1 MNSHRKTAVVI
12 PSIRQIVPERIA
24 SIPDDVDIFV
34 VNDSEE
40 VIEPCRARMM
50 VFSLEQQRE
59 IMGPDFDL
67 IPRGTGACRN
77 FGFYYVWKHTDREVV
92 ITIDDDVVCPDDFLS
107 QYDALGSI
115 RGWPNISVDSG
126 WFNTIE
132 FAGVQARGGGVLYP
146 RGFPFWLRAPHPYS
160 EDHRTATG
168 RLVCLMGLWSNC
180 LDYDGIDKF
189 LFDDYGTNGAGVSV
203 DAIVTI
209 GHSRRRT
216 MFPLNCGVVRELL
229 PAAYQFPMDR
239 RITLQYPIWRFDDIW
254 SGYVLQSLLHR
265 RANGDRAGVGPPI
278 VAHLKDGD
286 LKREIL
292 GEHFG
297 HLMSPFFYALID
309 RGVAEVEPGPYAD
322 MTRELF
328 TRLCREAEKLF
339 DELRCPPLYRTYFAD
354 TFARLARWA
363 ELCAAG

>member
-1 MNSHRKTAVVI
+1 M
-12 PSIRQIVPERIA
+12 
-24 SIPDDVDIFV
+24 
-34 VNDSEE
+34 
-40 VIEPCRARMM
+40 
-50 VFSLEQQRE
+50 
-59 IMGPDFDL
+59 
-67 IPRGTGACRN
+67 
-77 FGFYYVWKHTDREVV
+77 
-92 ITIDDDVVCPDDFLS
+92 
-107 QYDALGSI
+107 
-115 RGWPNISVDSG
+115 
-126 WFNTIE
+126 
-132 FAGVQARGGGVLYP
+132 
-146 RGFPFWLRAPHPYS
+146 
-160 EDHRTATG
+160 
-168 RLVCLMGLWSNC
+168 
-180 LDYDGIDKF
+180 
-189 LFDDYGTNGAGVSV
+189 
-203 DAIVTI
+203 
-209 GHSRRRT
+209 
-216 MFPLNCGVVRELL
+216 
-229 PAAYQFPMDR
+229 
-239 RITLQYPIWRFDDIW
+239 
-254 SGYVLQSLLHR
+254 LQSLLHR